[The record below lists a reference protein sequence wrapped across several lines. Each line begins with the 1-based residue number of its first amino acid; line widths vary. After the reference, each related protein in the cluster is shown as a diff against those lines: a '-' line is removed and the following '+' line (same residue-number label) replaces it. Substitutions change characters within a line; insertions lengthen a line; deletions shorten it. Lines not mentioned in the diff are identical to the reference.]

1 MQIQG
6 KRCISIFRT
15 IRLSIALSSKSG
27 TYVEL
32 TATFCSAMPWSRSV
46 PPMMAVFV
54 LRVEG
59 LTKKYYNKQQHNAT
73 TP

>member
-1 MQIQG
+1 MQIKG
-6 KRCISIFRT
+6 RMCISIFRT
-15 IRLSIALSSKSG
+15 MRLSIALSSKSG

-32 TATFCSAMPWSRSV
+32 TARFCSAMPWSVSV

-59 LTKKYYNKQQHNAT
+59 LTKEYYDEFQHNT